1 MNRPLLLVDD
11 DSIVRMVVRN
21 FLTGAGFEVHEADCI
36 RTALT
41 VFETVHPEIVL
52 LDVFLP
58 DGNALELVSHLK
70 KLVPETA
77 VLVLTANASIDL
89 AVRAIKEG
97 AEHFLTKPVDFT
109 ALKAIL
115 DRLIERQRR
124 DRQLAVGGVG
134 KPGAPDPFLG
144 TSRAIQVLKE
154 QARRV
159 AATDRPVLLWG
170 ETGTGKGVLAR
181 WIHDHCPR
189 SVEPFVDL
197 NCAGFVRELFES
209 DLFGHRKGAFTGAV
223 ADKKGLLEA
232 AHRGTVFLD
241 EIGDVD
247 GTVQPK
253 LLKVIEEKQFR
264 RLGEVRDRQVD
275 IRLISATHRDLARMS
290 ETGEFREDLYFRIGT
305 LTLRIPPLRERLD
318 DLPALARTL
327 IENTARDLGYR
338 NAGFTERAL
347 QALSECHWR
356 GNIREL
362 RNTLER
368 AVLLSGRA
376 ELDVEDL
383 DFRKTPPEAQRPK
396 PVRAGTLAEAVEDFE
411 REFLPAVWVEEG
423 GQIDAVLRRLGVS
436 RSTFYEKVKRLGLN
450 LRSTPPAN

>member
-1 MNRPLLLVDD
+1 MSRPLLLVDD
-11 DSIVRMVVRN
+11 DQVVRMVIRN
-21 FLTGAGFEVHEADCI
+21 FLSGAGFEVHEADCI

-41 VFETVHPEIVL
+41 VFEKVHPEIVL

-70 KLVPETA
+70 KLAPETA

-124 DRQLAVGGVG
+124 DRRLAVGNTG
-134 KPGAPDPFLG
+134 KNPALNPFLG
-144 TSRAIQVLKE
+144 TSRAIQVLRD
-154 QARRV
+154 QAGRL

-181 WIHDHCPR
+181 WIHDHGPR
-189 SVEPFVDL
+189 AEEPFVDL
-197 NCAGFVRELFES
+197 NCAGFVREFFES
-209 DLFGHRKGAFTGAV
+209 DLFGHQKGAFTGAV
-223 ADKKGLLEA
+223 AEKKGLLEV
-232 AHRGTVFLD
+232 AHLGTVFLD

-247 GTVQPK
+247 ATVQPK

-264 RLGEVRDRQVD
+264 RVGDVRDRRVD

-290 ETGEFREDLYFRIGT
+290 EQGEFREDLYFRIGT
-305 LTLRIPPLRERLD
+305 LTLRIPPLRERLE
-318 DLPALARTL
+318 DLPELTRML
-327 IENTARDLGYR
+327 IENTARDLGHR
-338 NAGFTERAL
+338 TAGLSSRAL
-347 QALSECHWR
+347 RALAEGHWR

-368 AVLLSGRA
+368 AVMLTGRA
-376 ELDVEDL
+376 ELDAEDL
-383 DFRKTPPEAQRPK
+383 EFRRGTPVAAPPRPN
-396 PVRAGTLAEAVEDFE
+396 RTGTLGDALETFE
-411 REFLPAVWVEEG
+411 REFIQDVWREEAGQAEAV
-423 GQIDAVLRRLGVS
+423 IRRIGVS
-436 RSTFYEKVKRLGLN
+436 RSTFYDKVKRLGIDLKAF
-450 LRSTPPAN
+450 SEK